1 MAVGIEPWHRAPVNA
16 GKLCQK
22 GRYAYEFIHSK
33 DRLVKPLVRKNGQ
46 LVEVSWEEALALIAE
61 KFTTFLPEEIACL
74 TSARTSNEENYL
86 MQKFARLVLK
96 TSNVDH
102 CARLC
107 HSSTVAG
114 LASVFGSGAMTNSI
128 SDLEESK
135 CIFIIGSNTLEQ
147 HPLIGRRVMLA
158 KKKGAKIVCADPRYT
173 PTAKQADLYLSMYS
187 GTDVALLN
195 GLMHHIIENGW
206 EDSAFISKR
215 TKNFEEMKTVVMQET
230 YSLPN
235 VSKITGVPEEE
246 LKTAAEWIAHSKPSS
261 LLYSMGITQHTVGVD
276 NVKSTANLML
286 LTGNLGSRRRS
297 QPPTGTKQCAGSM

>member
-1 MAVGIEPWHRAPVNA
+1 MREEKTGKMELKYVPTTCPYCGTGCGFNIVVKDGMAVGIEPWHRALVNA

-74 TSARTSNEENYL
+74 SSARTSNEENYL

-187 GTDVALLN
+187 GTDV
-195 GLMHHIIENGW
+195 
-206 EDSAFISKR
+206 
-215 TKNFEEMKTVVMQET
+215 
-230 YSLPN
+230 
-235 VSKITGVPEEE
+235 
-246 LKTAAEWIAHSKPSS
+246 PS
-261 LLYSMGITQHTVGVD
+261 
-276 NVKSTANLML
+276 
-286 LTGNLGSRRRS
+286 
-297 QPPTGTKQCAGSM
+297 